1 MSDERPQYCPRCGAE
16 APAHGQYCA
25 ECGADLLAEL
35 EDEPQVTEESGG
47 RGYTLLSRRDLLLS
61 GGLLTVGGLGGWWL
75 LRDNG
80 QSEHRIY
87 GEGWDVERAKKTRSV
102 EINGSVTIPEGRYAV
117 RQFRPQVAAELTVSF
132 EVTRGDAID
141 MFVVDDGEYDR
152 YRDRDR
158 DLQLYGRA
166 QNAVADSVSVELG
179 AGEYRVIFDNTAVY
193 GARPSGEVVADV
205 TITASL

>member
-1 MSDERPQYCPRCGAE
+1 MSEDRPQYCPRCGAE

-35 EDEPQVTEESGG
+35 EDEPQATDESA
-47 RGYTLLSRRDLLLS
+47 GYTLLSRRDLLLS

-75 LRDNG
+75 LQDNG

-87 GEGWDVERAKKTRSV
+87 GEGWDVERTEGTRSV
-102 EINGSVTIPEGRYAV
+102 EIDGSVTIPEGRYAV

-158 DLQLYGRA
+158 DFQLYGRA
-166 QNAVADSVSVELG
+166 QNTVADSVSVELG